1 MGNLPGVDLNMQG
14 VINIFQGLACYAL
27 SFASTGLVIFTIL
40 AGFRYM
46 WAGGNSEKVTAAK
59 KNFGQ
64 VLIGA
69 VVIFGTYVI
78 INTISTAVGDGR
90 IYYPFTC

>member
-1 MGNLPGVDLNMQG
+1 MGIDLDIPG
-14 VINIFQGLACYAL
+14 VINIFEGLACYAY
-27 SFASTGLVIFTIL
+27 SFAGTGLIIFIIL

-46 WAGGNSEKVTAAK
+46 AAGGNPERVGAAK

-69 VVIFGTYVI
+69 IVILGTSVI
-78 INTISTAVGDGR
+78 ISSVAAAVGSSFNA
-90 IYYPFTC
+90 IPFSCL